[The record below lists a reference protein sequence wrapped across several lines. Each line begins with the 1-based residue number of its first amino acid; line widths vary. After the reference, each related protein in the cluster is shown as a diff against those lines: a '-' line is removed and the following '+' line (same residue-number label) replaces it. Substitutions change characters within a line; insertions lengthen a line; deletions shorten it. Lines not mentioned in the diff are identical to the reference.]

1 MRFLHLEMLLV
12 ATATYA
18 APQPD
23 SWLLKQALSA
33 FHLTPQILDT
43 FLQPLQVL
51 LERNSHVYREGTQL
65 KLNGAPWT
73 AAGANVYWLGLDENV
88 IPPPGSPFYPK
99 FNASYPS
106 KGRVVEVMN
115 TLQTMGARTIRSQ
128 TLGISVGNPLSLM
141 PSLNEWNEKAFEA
154 IDWAI
159 FQARQHGLRVQTQQR
174 GDSQLI
180 SNQDYYHGGKF
191 DFCRFRGIN
200 ISGADGYGSVDPRV
214 QQFYTNPVIINDFK
228 RYIKKLIT
236 HVNPYTGLSYA
247 NDATIFAYETGNE
260 LSGPTFRDMNV
271 PNEWTVEISQFVKS
285 LAPKK
290 LIMDGTYGINKSHL
304 AIREVDIFSN
314 HFYPT
319 NSSVLQNDIDIV
331 GSAGKTYMAGEYD
344 WTGNIPTA
352 SSLEDFFGIIE
363 SRQTTPRPVAI
374 GTQFWSL
381 FMHNAPDCNHF
392 VNHTD
397 GFSLQYGNPLNTAHN
412 NSQIAK
418 IRRHLFRMKGV
429 EVDDYLPA
437 SPCPGVQAE
446 YTYQ

>member
-1 MRFLHLEMLLV
+1 M
-12 ATATYA
+12 
-18 APQPD
+18 
-23 SWLLKQALSA
+23 
-33 FHLTPQILDT
+33 
-43 FLQPLQVL
+43 
-51 LERNSHVYREGTQL
+51 
-65 KLNGAPWT
+65 
-73 AAGANVYWLGLDENV
+73 
-88 IPPPGSPFYPK
+88 
-99 FNASYPS
+99 
-106 KGRVVEVMN
+106 
-115 TLQTMGARTIRSQ
+115 
-128 TLGISVGNPLSLM
+128 
-141 PSLNEWNEKAFEA
+141 
-154 IDWAI
+154 
-159 FQARQHGLRVQTQQR
+159 
-174 GDSQLI
+174 
-180 SNQDYYHGGKF
+180 
-191 DFCRFRGIN
+191 
-200 ISGADGYGSVDPRV
+200 
-214 QQFYTNPVIINDFK
+214 
-228 RYIKKLIT
+228 
-236 HVNPYTGLSYA
+236 
-247 NDATIFAYETGNE
+247 
-260 LSGPTFRDMNV
+260 
-271 PNEWTVEISQFVKS
+271 KS

-363 SRQTTPRPVAI
+363 SRQTTSRPVAI
-374 GTQFWSL
+374 GTQLWSL

>member
-1 MRFLHLEMLLV
+1 MRTFHPRSPSYINGDRYSTHLVASTDPSECKMRFLHLEMLLV

-159 FQARQHGLRVQTQQR
+159 FQARQHGLRVQVP
-174 GDSQLI
+174 L
-180 SNQDYYHGGKF
+180 
-191 DFCRFRGIN
+191 
-200 ISGADGYGSVDPRV
+200 VDNYVR
-214 QQFYTNPVIINDFK
+214 
-228 RYIKKLIT
+228 L
-236 HVNPYTGLSYA
+236 
-247 NDATIFAYETGNE
+247 
-260 LSGPTFRDMNV
+260 
-271 PNEWTVEISQFVKS
+271 
-285 LAPKK
+285 
-290 LIMDGTYGINKSHL
+290 
-304 AIREVDIFSN
+304 
-314 HFYPT
+314 
-319 NSSVLQNDIDIV
+319 
-331 GSAGKTYMAGEYD
+331 
-344 WTGNIPTA
+344 
-352 SSLEDFFGIIE
+352 
-363 SRQTTPRPVAI
+363 
-374 GTQFWSL
+374 
-381 FMHNAPDCNHF
+381 
-392 VNHTD
+392 
-397 GFSLQYGNPLNTAHN
+397 GFN
-412 NSQIAK
+412 
-418 IRRHLFRMKGV
+418 
-429 EVDDYLPA
+429 
-437 SPCPGVQAE
+437 
-446 YTYQ
+446 

>member
-1 MRFLHLEMLLV
+1 MRLSIALLLTASA
-12 ATATYA
+12 ATQA
-18 APQPD
+18 APASD
-23 SWLLKQALSA
+23 SWILKQALAA

-43 FLQPLQVL
+43 FLRPLQVL
-51 LERNSHVYREGTQL
+51 LERNTHVYRDGTQL

-88 IPPPGSPFYPK
+88 IPPAGSPFYPK

-106 KGRVVEVMN
+106 KGRIVEVMN

-141 PSLNEWNEKAFEA
+141 PSLDEWNDEALEA

-159 FQARQHGLRVQTQQR
+159 FQARQHGLRVQVPLT
-174 GDSQLI
+174 D
-180 SNQDYYHGGKF
+180 NYDYYHGGKF

-200 ISGADGYGSVDPRV
+200 VSGADGYGSVDPRI
-214 QQFYTNPVIINDFK
+214 QQFYTNRVIINDFK

-247 NDATIFAYETGNE
+247 DDSTIYAYETGNE
-260 LSGPTFRDMNV
+260 LSGPIFRDMNV
-271 PNEWTVEISQFVKS
+271 PNEWTVEISRFVKS

-290 LIMDGTYGINKSHL
+290 LIMDGTYGINKTHL
-304 AIREVDIFSN
+304 TLKEVDMFSN

-319 NSSVLQNDIDIV
+319 NTSVLRDDIEAV
-331 GSAGKTYMAGEYD
+331 GAAGKTYMAGEYD
-344 WTGNIPTA
+344 WTGNIPSA
-352 SSLEDFFGIIE
+352 SSLEDFFGYIE
-363 SRQTTPRPVAI
+363 KRQATSKPVAV
-374 GTQFWSL
+374 GSQFWSL
-381 FMHNAPDCNHF
+381 FMHNVPDCTQF

-418 IRRHLFRMKGV
+418 VRKHLFRMKGI

-437 SPCPGVQAE
+437 SACPGVEAE
-446 YTYQ
+446 YGYQ